1 MRNQS
6 SFNSKNVDCR
16 IRNYG
21 FGLELDSTSER
32 QALVHHSIGVDACL
46 PACLRAYSPVVVVIL
61 NSGLTV
67 LGFSLGQHSSA
78 SLTGASLGQTTLTY
92 V

>member
-21 FGLELDSTSER
+21 FDLELDSTSER
-32 QALVHHSIGVDACL
+32 QALVHHQL
-46 PACLRAYSPVVVVIL
+46 QLLRFC
-61 NSGLTV
+61 TRD
-67 LGFSLGQHSSA
+67 
-78 SLTGASLGQTTLTY
+78 
-92 V
+92 